1 MQSISRSV
9 FLLIGLLCCASVF
22 AQDRGETLFNQ
33 TCVACHTIG
42 GGKLIGPDLAHVHTQ
57 REEAWLIRFVQA
69 SQEMIAENDP
79 DAVAL
84 FEEYGGLVMP
94 PHAFSDDDVRAIIGY
109 IARRSPPGGAPDP
122 DAPVATTGP
131 LTPEDIQRG
140 RDLFVGLARFENGGA
155 PCNACHHV
163 NTDAVMT
170 GGALAVDLTDA
181 VSRLTRPGVEAMM
194 SNPPFPA
201 MRKAFEERAL
211 TAEEVAYVAAFLQSA
226 DAEQATQSSR
236 NYGNTLFLYGLIG
249 VVVLLGF
256 FALLG
261 IRSTKK
267 TVNSRIYERQI
278 KSI

>member
-1 MQSISRSV
+1 MKSISRSA
-9 FLLIGLLCCASVF
+9 FLLIGFLCCTSVF
-22 AQDRGETLFNQ
+22 AQDQGETLYNQ

-42 GGKLIGPDLAHVHTQ
+42 GGKLIGPDLAQIHTR

-69 SQEMIAENDP
+69 SQEMIAEGDV

-84 FEEYGGLVMP
+84 FEEYNQLVMP

-109 IARRSPPGGAPDP
+109 IARKSPPGEAVDPEAPAETP
-122 DAPVATTGP
+122 AE
-131 LTPEDIQRG
+131 LTAQDVERG
-140 RDLFVGLARFENGGA
+140 RDLFVGRVRFENGGA

-201 MRKAFEERAL
+201 MRKAFEDRAL
-211 TAEEVAYVAAFLQSA
+211 TDEEVTYVGAFLQAA
-226 DAEQATQSSR
+226 DEVHATQAVK
-236 NYGNTLFLYGLIG
+236 NYGNTLFLAGLIG
-249 VVVLLGF
+249 GGVLLGF

-261 IRSTKK
+261 VRSTKK
-267 TVNSRIYERQI
+267 TVNIRIYERQI
-278 KSI
+278 KSV

>member
-1 MQSISRSV
+1 MKSISRSV
-9 FLLIGLLCCASVF
+9 VLLSGLLCCTSVF
-22 AQDRGETLFNQ
+22 AQDRGETLYNQ

-42 GGKLIGPDLAHVHTQ
+42 GGKLIGPDLAHVHTR

-69 SQEMIAENDP
+69 SQEMIAEEDA

-84 FEEYGGLVMP
+84 FEEYGQMPMP

-109 IARRSPPGGAPDP
+109 IARRSPAGEAPDP
-122 DAPVATTGP
+122 EAPMTPSGP
-131 LTPEDIQRG
+131 LTAADVERG
-140 RDLFVGLARFENGGA
+140 RDLFVGQVRFENGGA

-181 VSRLTRPGVEAMM
+181 VTRLTRPGVEAMM

-201 MRKAFEERAL
+201 MRKAFEARAL
-211 TAEEVAYVAAFLQSA
+211 TAEEVAYVGAFLQSA
-226 DAEQATQSSR
+226 DAERATQAVR
-236 NYGNTLFLYGLIG
+236 NYGNTLFFSGLIG
-249 VVVLLGF
+249 VVVMLGF

>member
-1 MQSISRSV
+1 MTSISRSAL
-9 FLLIGLLCCASVF
+9 LLIGLLCCTSVF
-22 AQDRGETLFNQ
+22 AQDQGETLFNQ

-42 GGKLIGPDLAHVHTQ
+42 GGKLIGPDLAHVHN
-57 REEAWLIRFVQA
+57 RRDEAWLIRFVQA
-69 SQEMIAENDP
+69 SQEMIAEEDA
-79 DAVAL
+79 DAVAI

-94 PHAFSDDDVRAIIGY
+94 PHTFSDDDVRAIIGY
-109 IARRSPPGGAPDP
+109 IARRSPPGGAPNP
-122 DAPVATTGP
+122 DTPVATTGP
-131 LTPEDIQRG
+131 LTPEDVERG
-140 RDLFVGLARFENGGA
+140 RELFVGLVRFENGGT

-181 VSRLTRPGVEAMM
+181 VSRLTRPGAEAMM

-211 TAEEVAYVAAFLQSA
+211 TAEEVAYVGAFLQSA
-226 DAEQATQSSR
+226 DAEQASQTAR

-249 VVVLLGF
+249 VVVMLGF